1 MDLMTLCVLAGGF
14 AITGVFCQKPSNF
27 SSQEP
32 YLDENELFTDKTVHL
47 LCPNNY
53 IAQGQAI

>member
-1 MDLMTLCVLAGGF
+1 MTLCVLAGGF